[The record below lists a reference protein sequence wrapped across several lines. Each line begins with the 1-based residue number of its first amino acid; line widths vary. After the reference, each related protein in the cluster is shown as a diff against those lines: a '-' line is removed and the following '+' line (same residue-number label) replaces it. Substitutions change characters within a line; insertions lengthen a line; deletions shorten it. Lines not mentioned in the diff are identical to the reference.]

1 MKIAITGGI
10 GSGKSTVA
18 KIIKDMGYPVFSCDE
33 IYKNIFESAGFIEQ
47 IRKSFPVAIKN
58 EKIDKAELAKVVF
71 SNREKREQLN
81 RLSHPMIME
90 LLNKE
95 MDKCTNEFIFAEV
108 PLLFEGNFED
118 QFDKIIVVKRAFKER
133 LTALQKRDGLNV
145 GEILERINAQ
155 VDYDS
160 EKMQARLQGDNILLI
175 ENSNS
180 SLEDLKEKI
189 YRIIQSLLLV

>member
-10 GSGKSTVA
+10 GSWKSTVA

-71 SNREKREQLN
+71 SNRGKREQLN

-90 LLNKE
+90 LPQ
-95 MDKCTNEFIFAEV
+95 I
-108 PLLFEGNFED
+108 
-118 QFDKIIVVKRAFKER
+118 
-133 LTALQKRDGLNV
+133 
-145 GEILERINAQ
+145 
-155 VDYDS
+155 
-160 EKMQARLQGDNILLI
+160 
-175 ENSNS
+175 
-180 SLEDLKEKI
+180 
-189 YRIIQSLLLV
+189 

>member
-71 SNREKREQLN
+71 SNRGKREQLN
-81 RLSHPMIME
+81 RLTHPMIMD

-145 GEILERINAQ
+145 GEILDRINAQ

-160 EKMQARLQGDNILLI
+160 EEMQIRLQRTNIYQV
-175 ENSNS
+175 ENNGC
-180 SLEDLKEKI
+180 SLEDLQEKI
-189 YRIIQSLLLV
+189 YKIIESFHS

>member
-18 KIIKDMGYPVFSCDE
+18 KIIKDMGYPVFSCDK

-71 SNREKREQLN
+71 SNRGKREQLN

-145 GEILERINAQ
+145 GEILDRINAQ

-189 YRIIQSLLLV
+189 YKIIESLHS

>member
-71 SNREKREQLN
+71 SNRGKREQLN

-108 PLLFEGNFED
+108 PLLFEGNFENH
-118 QFDKIIVVKRAFKER
+118 FDKIIVVRRAFKER
-133 LTALQKRDGLNV
+133 VAALQKRDGLNME
-145 GEILERINAQ
+145 EILDRMKAQ
-155 VDYDS
+155 VDYES
-160 EKMQARLQGDNILLI
+160 EEMRERLQCENILQI
-175 ENSNS
+175 ENNS
-180 SLEDLKEKI
+180 CSLDDLKKKVVK
-189 YRIIQSLLLV
+189 LLNLLRS

>member
-81 RLSHPMIME
+81 RLTHPMIMD

-145 GEILERINAQ
+145 GEILDRINAQ

-160 EKMQARLQGDNILLI
+160 EEMQIRLQRTNIYQV
-175 ENSNS
+175 ENNGC
-180 SLEDLKEKI
+180 SLEDLQEKI
-189 YRIIQSLLLV
+189 YKIIESFHS

>member
-81 RLSHPMIME
+81 RLTHPMIMD

-180 SLEDLKEKI
+180 SLEDLKETIYKI
-189 YRIIQSLLLV
+189 IESFYS